1 MKHTLLLL
9 MAIVLLSGCDNKNAD
24 FAPQMKNYAYLYQFE
39 AIPGKVK
46 STHQRLMAEDGTP
59 IFDVDIAFDSQ
70 GCISHVKSIGKSGE
84 ITEVTREGDQLTG
97 TENDQAVVVTLDQH
111 CALVKKSRPR

>member
-9 MAIVLLSGCDNKNAD
+9 MAMIMLSGCDNKKAD

-46 STHQRLMAEDGTP
+46 STHQRLFSADNTP
-59 IFDVDIAFDSQ
+59 IFDVDIAFDAQ
-70 GCISHVKSIGKSGE
+70 GCISHAKSIDKTGE

-97 TENDQAVVVTLDQH
+97 
-111 CALVKKSRPR
+111 S